1 MGPKPGMLISPR
13 AVSSFSASFAMLRS
27 SRAIASSRLRS
38 CTTSGAS
45 ASHASNGI
53 VSSQASINS
62 ASSRAN
68 RSPAERSRRPRSSV
82 RARDQHLPRL
92 VTHQRRLVHERAH
105 ADKPHRRSGHRFT
118 GARILAMHHFE
129 RPDAAARRGPERT
142 RGPGELEDG
151 RRDWKNRFEHQYIV
165 NVRVAARKRR
175 GRGRIGSDRTRQNV
189 HSQV

>member
-1 MGPKPGMLISPR
+1 MVAAIAEAVMGPKPGMLISPR

-38 CTTSGAS
+38 CTTSGAG

-68 RSPAERSRRPRSSV
+68 RSSAERSRRPRSSA

-105 ADKPHRRSGHRFT
+105 ADKPHRRPGHRFT
-118 GARILAMHHFE
+118 GARISAMHHFE

-142 RGPGELEDG
+142 CRCAG
-151 RRDWKNRFEHQYIV
+151 RV
-165 NVRVAARKRR
+165 NSKATAGTGK
-175 GRGRIGSDRTRQNV
+175 IALNTNIL
-189 HSQV
+189 